1 MFNILAL
8 APQFIVMIVVWAM
21 VVIGAIIIEFETANL
36 VSIWFSAG
44 GLAGLLCAIFEV
56 PIWIQF
62 IVFVGITLIFVIAT
76 RPFVKKISDN
86 QTILTNADRYVG
98 MQGVITKAIKPGEK
112 GEIRIEFQDWPA
124 ISKNERAFEV
134 GEKAVIIGIVGNK
147 MIVDAIEEIK
157 ID

>member
-44 GLAGLLCAIFEV
+44 GL
-56 PIWIQF
+56 IWIQF